1 MNPKTLNDSKR
12 NPKVSHQNNEKICQ
26 IMKMVDRKGGQKLNK
41 VDRKVDRK
49 FKMIL
54 KAKKMTLKK
63 QRMTPIIDE

>member
-1 MNPKTLNDSKR
+1 
-12 NPKVSHQNNEKICQ
+12 
-26 IMKMVDRKGGQKLNK
+26 VDRNSIK
-41 VDRKVDRK
+41 VDRRVDRK